1 MDEKKR
7 ILVVDDD
14 SDSLEFAAA
23 TLTRE
28 GYEVI
33 TATDGKEGLAKAV
46 DQHPDLVILDVVMPE
61 QDGWDTCD
69 QLREIRE
76 LRKVPVVYLTCV
88 EGPGTLYT
96 DHGLYETVWDEYL
109 RKPVVAKDLL
119 RVVGRLL
126 QGQAAAR

>member
-33 TATDGKEGLAKAV
+33 TATDGKEGLAKAI

-69 QLREIRE
+69 QLREIKE
-76 LRKVPVVYLTCV
+76 LQKVPVVYLTCV

-109 RKPVVAKDLL
+109 RKPVVAKDLV

-126 QGQAAAR
+126 QRQAAAR